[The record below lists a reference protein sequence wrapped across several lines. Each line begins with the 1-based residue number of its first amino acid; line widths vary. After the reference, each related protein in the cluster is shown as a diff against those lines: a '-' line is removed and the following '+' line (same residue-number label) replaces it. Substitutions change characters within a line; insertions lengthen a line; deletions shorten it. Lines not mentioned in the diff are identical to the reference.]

1 MKVLEVTE
9 IVHNLDYIF
18 EGYKHIIAQSQNGKT
33 MSKEDQQKTR
43 GEIEDVEWWVG
54 IGSVCVTR

>member
-18 EGYKHIIAQSQNGKT
+18 ESYKHITAQSQNGII
-33 MSKEDQQKTR
+33 MSKEDQWKTR
-43 GEIEDVEWWVG
+43 GEIQDVEWWVG
-54 IGSVCVTR
+54 IVCVTR